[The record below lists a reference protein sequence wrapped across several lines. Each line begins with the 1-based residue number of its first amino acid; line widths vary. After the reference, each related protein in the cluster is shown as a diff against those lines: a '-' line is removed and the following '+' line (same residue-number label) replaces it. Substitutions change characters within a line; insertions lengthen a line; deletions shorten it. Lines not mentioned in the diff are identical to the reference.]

1 MAIIYSYPETL
12 ELLPA
17 DMLIGTSTIR
27 VAGKKKNITKN
38 FTLELLKN
46 FILDGVTNVQWGTI
60 TGTLSNQTD
69 LQAALNA
76 KQNNITLTTTGSS
89 GPATLVGAT
98 LNVPNYTG
106 VSYTFTSPLVDTA
119 GVVTINQSS
128 STVNGYLSST
138 DWTMFNNKQ
147 SALSG
152 TGLVKSIGGTISY
165 ITDNSADW
173 DTAYTNRITSLTT
186 IGSGTATLIANVLN
200 IPTPA
205 AATFSSLT
213 TTGSSGASTLISGV
227 LNVPTYTLSGLGGQP
242 LATNLTSLSGL
253 TTPLSVAQGG
263 TGQNTPI
270 SLSRILPITASVAAA
285 VASLH

>member
-1 MAIIYSYPETL
+1 MAILYSYPETL

-98 LNVPNYTG
+98 LNVPDYSAGITIPTLNQ
-106 VSYTFTSPLVDTA
+106 VLTA
-119 GVVTINQSS
+119 GNT
-128 STVNGYLSST
+128 
-138 DWTMFNNKQ
+138 
-147 SALSG
+147 
-152 TGLVKSIGGTISY
+152 SIAGE
-165 ITDNSADW
+165 
-173 DTAYTNRITSLTT
+173 R
-186 IGSGTATLIANVLN
+186 
-200 IPTPA
+200 P
-205 AATFSSLT
+205 
-213 TTGSSGASTLISGV
+213 
-227 LNVPTYTLSGLGGQP
+227 
-242 LATNLTSLSGL
+242 
-253 TTPLSVAQGG
+253 
-263 TGQNTPI
+263 
-270 SLSRILPITASVAAA
+270 
-285 VASLH
+285 